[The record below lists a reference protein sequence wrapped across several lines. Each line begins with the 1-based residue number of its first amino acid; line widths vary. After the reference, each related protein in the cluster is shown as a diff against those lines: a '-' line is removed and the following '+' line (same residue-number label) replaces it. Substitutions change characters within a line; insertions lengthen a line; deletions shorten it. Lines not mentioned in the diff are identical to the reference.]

1 MGIKRWYGLIGLLS
15 LLGFVGVFTGERY
28 FLGFFAFAVDFQYF
42 FARADEMQE
51 GQILRSAAR
60 GFFAGMGVT
69 ASGDAAAPGPWRRD
83 DGGAVP
89 QQRAGLGGGSG
100 GIRPLQLPVRLPGMV
115 ERAGMIT
122 NRIKEYRAR
131 FDLKQEELARRVGV
145 RRETIGNLEKGRYNP
160 SLVLAWNIAKVFGVP
175 IEEIF
180 TVEGD
185 E

>member
-1 MGIKRWYGLIGLLS
+1 
-15 LLGFVGVFTGERY
+15 
-28 FLGFFAFAVDFQYF
+28 
-42 FARADEMQE
+42 MQE

-69 ASGDAAAPGPWRRD
+69 AVGTLLLLALGGGTTEALYLSSGLA
-83 DGGAVP
+83 
-89 QQRAGLGGGSG
+89 GGGSG

-160 SLVLAWNIAKVFGVP
+160 SILLAFKIARLFRPVH
-175 IEEIF
+175 
-180 TVEGD
+180 
-185 E
+185 

>member
-69 ASGDAAAPGPWRRD
+69 AVGTLLLLA
-83 DGGAVP
+83 
-89 QQRAGLGGGSG
+89 LGGGTTEALYLSSG
-100 GIRPLQLPVRLPGMV
+100 LGWG
-115 ERAGMIT
+115 
-122 NRIKEYRAR
+122 
-131 FDLKQEELARRVGV
+131 VGV
-145 RRETIGNLEKGRYNP
+145 AVYALSSFLCGCREW
-160 SLVLAWNIAKVFGVP
+160 WNARAYSI
-175 IEEIF
+175 
-180 TVEGD
+180 
-185 E
+185 

>member
-15 LLGFVGVFTGERY
+15 LLGFVGVFTGEKY

-42 FARADEMQE
+42 FAKAD
-51 GQILRSAAR
+51 GRTGLFR
-60 GFFAGMGVT
+60 GHESDGG
-69 ASGDAAAPGPWRRD
+69 GDAAAPGPWLRD

>member
-42 FARADEMQE
+42 FTRADENA
-51 GQILRSAAR
+51 GGTDSPLGRTGLFR
-60 GFFAGMGVT
+60 GHGSDGG
-69 ASGDAAAPGPWRRD
+69 GDAAAPGPWRRD

-122 NRIKEYRAR
+122 NRIKEHRAR

>member
-60 GFFAGMGVT
+60 GC
-69 ASGDAAAPGPWRRD
+69 GDAAAPGPWRRD